1 MIRPQGQSSWR
12 CFLVT
17 FDRGDRYHS
26 VRSLSASTFHRMR
39 HTQQTSP
46 SLWLHACHVET
57 SVSLLSFSPFLPF
70 YFLFLEIFILT
81 FLFSCPSQQF
91 LDHCDRGE
99 FWDKALYPE
108 HTSVLP
114 CWLDTCYSGSAMSS
128 TIVIYF
134 FTSPLLRA
142 SGFTGLIS
150 LAVFV

>member
-1 MIRPQGQSSWR
+1 MVRPQGQGSWR

-17 FDRGDRYHS
+17 FDRGDRDHS

-57 SVSLLSFSPFLPF
+57 SVCLLSFSPFLPF

-91 LDHCDRGE
+91 LDHCDRGV

-128 TIVIYF
+128 TLMIYF
-134 FTSPLLRA
+134 FSLLHYSEPVVLRVL
-142 SGFTGLIS
+142 FH
-150 LAVFV
+150 